1 MKILQVQFKNRNGHT
16 LRGIVTLPDTE
27 GKVPFVVHLH
37 GFAGSCSGYKS
48 MYTHL
53 SRALA
58 AQGIG
63 SARFDFYG
71 NGESD
76 GEFEDMSF
84 DGLHTDAQDIFAWA
98 AEQPYVD
105 SEKLFLS
112 GQSMGGYIAASCAPV
127 IQPHGLI
134 LLCPGAGMWFG
145 CAQRADGIMQT
156 GKDYADMEGLCYKMA
171 FNYEMAK
178 HPDPFTEAKGYNG
191 PVLLLFLLYILPVL
205 ADTYSA
211 MGVRPTGTL
220 ALLLAL
226 KDGLLQQPLLAVLCA
241 ATLTGIL
248 LLMGRKLL
256 RWFLR
261 SRLSGN
267 FHGLLL
273 EVRFCRLLALL
284 LESGVGITRAV
295 AIVTDTIDDEQYAQH
310 LRLLNSRLQRGI
322 AIEQAAGGAK
332 ELFSA
337 LMLELVCVGASTGY
351 LPQMLQEAVTAGE
364 QRLQQQLGRLR
375 ELLVPLLLLVA
386 AIIIAGIVCIV
397 IGPLFEMLSAMPE

>member
-145 CAQRADGIMQT
+145 CAQRADDDRLVDEGT
-156 GKDYADMEGLCYKMA
+156 CNRYAQVYTA
-171 FNYEMAK
+171 
-178 HPDPFTEAKGYNG
+178 PD
-191 PVLLLFLLYILPVL
+191 V
-205 ADTYSA
+205 DTIA
-211 MGVRPTGTL
+211 GGGHNFATL
-220 ALLLAL
+220 AA
-226 KDGLLQQPLLAVLCA
+226 
-241 ATLTGIL
+241 
-248 LLMGRKLL
+248 
-256 RWFLR
+256 
-261 SRLSGN
+261 
-267 FHGLLL
+267 
-273 EVRFCRLLALL
+273 
-284 LESGVGITRAV
+284 RAV
-295 AIVTDTIDDEQYAQH
+295 VEEKT
-310 LRLLNSRLQRGI
+310 
-322 AIEQAAGGAK
+322 AAFIKAN
-332 ELFSA
+332 L
-337 LMLELVCVGASTGY
+337 
-351 LPQMLQEAVTAGE
+351 
-364 QRLQQQLGRLR
+364 
-375 ELLVPLLLLVA
+375 
-386 AIIIAGIVCIV
+386 
-397 IGPLFEMLSAMPE
+397 

>member
-1 MKILQVQFKNRNGHT
+1 M
-16 LRGIVTLPDTE
+16 TLPDTE

-156 GKDYADMEGLCYKMA
+156 GRDYADMEGLCYKMA

-178 HPDPFTEAKGYNG
+178 HPDP
-191 PVLLLFLLYILPVL
+191 LP
-205 ADTYSA
+205 
-211 MGVRPTGTL
+211 RPRATT
-220 ALLLAL
+220 ARCCCCAPTMTVWWTRAPATVTHRCTPHPMWTP
-226 KDGLLQQPLLAVLCA
+226 LQAA
-241 ATLTGIL
+241 ATTLPRWQPVPPW
-248 LLMGRKLL
+248 RK
-256 RWFLR
+256 RP
-261 SRLSGN
+261 
-267 FHGLLL
+267 
-273 EVRFCRLLALL
+273 
-284 LESGVGITRAV
+284 
-295 AIVTDTIDDEQYAQH
+295 QH
-310 LRLLNSRLQRGI
+310 SSKQI
-322 AIEQAAGGAK
+322 CKAK
-332 ELFSA
+332 RI
-337 LMLELVCVGASTGY
+337 CK
-351 LPQMLQEAVTAGE
+351 EAFICKT
-364 QRLQQQLGRLR
+364 
-375 ELLVPLLLLVA
+375 
-386 AIIIAGIVCIV
+386 
-397 IGPLFEMLSAMPE
+397 

>member
-127 IQPHGLI
+127 IQPHG
-134 LLCPGAGMWFG
+134 
-145 CAQRADGIMQT
+145 
-156 GKDYADMEGLCYKMA
+156 KDYTDMEGLCYKMA

-191 PVLLLFLLYILPVL
+191 PVLLLR
-205 ADTYSA
+205 ADDDRLVDEGTCSRYA
-211 MGVRPTGTL
+211 QVYTAPEVDTIAGGGHNFATL
-220 ALLLAL
+220 AARATVE
-226 KDGLLQQPLLAVLCA
+226 KKTA
-241 ATLTGIL
+241 AFIKANL
-248 LLMGRKLL
+248 
-256 RWFLR
+256 
-261 SRLSGN
+261 
-267 FHGLLL
+267 
-273 EVRFCRLLALL
+273 
-284 LESGVGITRAV
+284 
-295 AIVTDTIDDEQYAQH
+295 
-310 LRLLNSRLQRGI
+310 
-322 AIEQAAGGAK
+322 
-332 ELFSA
+332 
-337 LMLELVCVGASTGY
+337 
-351 LPQMLQEAVTAGE
+351 
-364 QRLQQQLGRLR
+364 
-375 ELLVPLLLLVA
+375 
-386 AIIIAGIVCIV
+386 
-397 IGPLFEMLSAMPE
+397 

>member
-145 CAQRADGIMQT
+145 CAQRADGVVQT
-156 GKDYADMEGLCYKMA
+156 GKDYTDMEGLCYKMA

-191 PVLLLFLLYILPVL
+191 PVLLLR
-205 ADTYSA
+205 ADDDRLVDEGTCSRYA
-211 MGVRPTGTL
+211 QVYTAPEVDTIAGGGHNFATL
-220 ALLLAL
+220 AAR
-226 KDGLLQQPLLAVLCA
+226 
-241 ATLTGIL
+241 ATVEK
-248 LLMGRKLL
+248 RP
-256 RWFLR
+256 
-261 SRLSGN
+261 
-267 FHGLLL
+267 
-273 EVRFCRLLALL
+273 
-284 LESGVGITRAV
+284 
-295 AIVTDTIDDEQYAQH
+295 QH
-310 LRLLNSRLQRGI
+310 SSKQI
-322 AIEQAAGGAK
+322 CKAK
-332 ELFSA
+332 RI
-337 LMLELVCVGASTGY
+337 CK
-351 LPQMLQEAVTAGE
+351 EAFVWKT
-364 QRLQQQLGRLR
+364 
-375 ELLVPLLLLVA
+375 
-386 AIIIAGIVCIV
+386 
-397 IGPLFEMLSAMPE
+397 

>member
-1 MKILQVQFKNRNGHT
+1 MKILQVQFQNRNGHT

-127 IQPHGLI
+127 I
-134 LLCPGAGMWFG
+134 
-145 CAQRADGIMQT
+145 
-156 GKDYADMEGLCYKMA
+156 
-171 FNYEMAK
+171 K

-191 PVLLLFLLYILPVL
+191 PVLLLR
-205 ADTYSA
+205 ADDDRLVDEGTCNRYA
-211 MGVRPTGTL
+211 QVYTAPEVDTIAGGGHNFATL
-220 ALLLAL
+220 AARA
-226 KDGLLQQPLLAVLCA
+226 AVEDKTA
-241 ATLTGIL
+241 AFIKANL
-248 LLMGRKLL
+248 
-256 RWFLR
+256 
-261 SRLSGN
+261 
-267 FHGLLL
+267 
-273 EVRFCRLLALL
+273 
-284 LESGVGITRAV
+284 
-295 AIVTDTIDDEQYAQH
+295 
-310 LRLLNSRLQRGI
+310 
-322 AIEQAAGGAK
+322 
-332 ELFSA
+332 
-337 LMLELVCVGASTGY
+337 
-351 LPQMLQEAVTAGE
+351 
-364 QRLQQQLGRLR
+364 
-375 ELLVPLLLLVA
+375 
-386 AIIIAGIVCIV
+386 
-397 IGPLFEMLSAMPE
+397 

>member
-1 MKILQVQFKNRNGHT
+1 MKILQVQFQNRNGHT

-145 CAQRADGIMQT
+145 CAQRADGVVQT

-191 PVLLLFLLYILPVL
+191 PVLLLR
-205 ADTYSA
+205 ADDDRLVDEGTCSRYA
-211 MGVRPTGTL
+211 QVYTAPDVVTIAGGGHNFATL
-220 ALLLAL
+220 AARA
-226 KDGLLQQPLLAVLCA
+226 AVEEKTA
-241 ATLTGIL
+241 AFIKANL
-248 LLMGRKLL
+248 
-256 RWFLR
+256 
-261 SRLSGN
+261 
-267 FHGLLL
+267 
-273 EVRFCRLLALL
+273 
-284 LESGVGITRAV
+284 
-295 AIVTDTIDDEQYAQH
+295 
-310 LRLLNSRLQRGI
+310 
-322 AIEQAAGGAK
+322 
-332 ELFSA
+332 
-337 LMLELVCVGASTGY
+337 
-351 LPQMLQEAVTAGE
+351 
-364 QRLQQQLGRLR
+364 
-375 ELLVPLLLLVA
+375 
-386 AIIIAGIVCIV
+386 
-397 IGPLFEMLSAMPE
+397 

>member
-145 CAQRADGIMQT
+145 CAQRADGVVQT
-156 GKDYADMEGLCYKMA
+156 GKDYTDMEGLCYKMA

-178 HPDPFTEAKGYNG
+178 HPDPFTEAKGYKARCCCCA
-191 PVLLLFLLYILPVL
+191 PMMTVWWTRAPAAV
-205 ADTYSA
+205 TH
-211 MGVRPTGTL
+211 RCTPHPRWTP
-220 ALLLAL
+220 
-226 KDGLLQQPLLAVLCA
+226 LQAA
-241 ATLTGIL
+241 ATTLPRWQPVPPW
-248 LLMGRKLL
+248 RK
-256 RWFLR
+256 RP
-261 SRLSGN
+261 
-267 FHGLLL
+267 
-273 EVRFCRLLALL
+273 
-284 LESGVGITRAV
+284 
-295 AIVTDTIDDEQYAQH
+295 QH
-310 LRLLNSRLQRGI
+310 SSKQI
-322 AIEQAAGGAK
+322 CKAK
-332 ELFSA
+332 HI
-337 LMLELVCVGASTGY
+337 CK
-351 LPQMLQEAVTAGE
+351 EAFICKT
-364 QRLQQQLGRLR
+364 
-375 ELLVPLLLLVA
+375 
-386 AIIIAGIVCIV
+386 
-397 IGPLFEMLSAMPE
+397 